1 MGAHARY
8 AVTMSNIDYSLLE
21 EIINLGGQVVR
32 SIDLQTG
39 EVAALDTD
47 GLDVRKPAVPG
58 RATLSTAHKRPFIIW
73 TAGASLLKVTKGE
86 NSGQVG
92 GGKRRMISGFSRAS
106 RRRLMQTIAQ
116 VKRDAALPV
125 FITLTYPF
133 EFPTPKE
140 SKRHL
145 KIFLQRLKRAYSDIG
160 LIWKLEPQERG
171 APHYHM
177 LAWGVPIGE
186 LCDFV
191 PYVWH
196 DIAGGGDKNHLLF
209 HLGLLKKSEHC
220 VSPVHSFRGVWAYAS
235 KYLGKTFEV
244 SGWDEKH
251 TGRFWAVVNRE
262 NIPFGQSCVYAI
274 PLSQAVHIMR
284 YQKRFAKLKRRK
296 YPSLTTFCDADQWI
310 QNVMREEVYR
320 TKQKQ

>member
-1 MGAHARY
+1 VGAHARY
-8 AVTMSNIDYSLLE
+8 AVTMSDIDYSLLE

-32 SIDLQTG
+32 SVDLQTG
-39 EVAALDTD
+39 EVERALDAESE
-47 GLDVRKPAVPG
+47 VSAPG
-58 RATLSTAHKRPFIIW
+58 RALLSTAHKRPFILW

-86 NSGQVG
+86 NFEQEG
-92 GGKRRMISGFSRAS
+92 GGLRGKVKGFSRAS

-116 VKRDAALPV
+116 VKRDAELPV

-133 EFPTPKE
+133 DFPTPKE

-145 KIFLQRLKRAYSDIG
+145 KMFLQRFQRAHAG
-160 LIWKLEPQERG
+160 AGVIWKLEPQERG

-177 LAWGVPIGE
+177 LAWGPKKND
-186 LCDFV
+186 LWDFV
-191 PYVWH
+191 PCAWH
-196 DIAGGGDKNHLLF
+196 DIAGGGDKNHLAF
-209 HLGLLKKSEHC
+209 HFGLLGNEHC
-220 VSPVHSFRGVWAYAS
+220 VSEVRSFRGVWAYAS

-244 SGWDEKH
+244 SGWENKY

-262 NIPFGQSCVYAI
+262 NIPFGQSCAYAI
-274 PLSQAVHIMR
+274 PLAQAVHIMR

-310 QNVMREEVYR
+310 QNVMREEV
-320 TKQKQ
+320 